1 MLTIRHIIALIAF
14 FAIPQAA
21 FGYTMTH
28 DYYNRFRPG
37 YGSDVYVQQLVQYTQ
52 SNAEFSLLGSDKATS
67 ELYSGYTL
75 HTGVGIEHGR
85 FLQTGI
91 YYSNVQQTGS
101 QNRLNELRGHEI
113 GAEAKFVLQSPFVNI
128 VLGGGAFYTAH
139 QATRENAEGKTQR
152 SDLAGQGYR
161 GSVEVVYYTSSRV
174 SLVLSAVQVVESV
187 KDKSDSQTVRSV
199 QVKSTRAGAGLSLW
213 L

>member
-1 MLTIRHIIALIAF
+1 MLTIRNMIAVIAF

-52 SNAEFSLLGSDKATS
+52 SSAELSLENKKSSS
-67 ELYSGYTL
+67 ELYSGYAL
-75 HTGVGIEHGR
+75 HTGLGIEHGR

-101 QNRLNELRGHEI
+101 QNRLNELRGHEM

-128 VLGGGAFYTAH
+128 VLGGGAFYTSH

-174 SLVLSAVQVVESV
+174 SLVLSAVQVVESY